1 MQMSKPEMDKPE
13 MDKPEMARRVTEV
26 PIVDRY

>member
-1 MQMSKPEMDKPE
+1 MSKPEMDKPE